1 MMEYRE
7 LTQARRVEKEHFYY
21 LAKQYLI
28 KKLLKKFCPRDLQ
41 ILALGC
47 GTGQEAKIL
56 SQFGQVTGLDGSQE
70 AIRMCR
76 QANLSAK
83 GGDFQRLVLYE
94 IKNKLP
100 FKNNSFDLICAFDVL
115 EHLQYDQLIIKEIR
129 RVLKRGGLFFFTV
142 PAYQFLYSSHDRAL
156 QHQRRY
162 NKKHILKLL
171 NNDFIVIKIS
181 FFNALLFPLLAVYR
195 LVKKLSQNTSQT
207 DISLKIPPFINQLFL
222 FILKKE
228 TDLICRFSLPF
239 GLTLVGLVKKK

>member
-1 MMEYRE
+1 MEYRE

-28 KKLLKKFCPRDLQ
+28 EKLLKKFCPKGLQ

-47 GTGQEAKIL
+47 GTGKEAKIL
-56 SQFGQVTGLDGSQE
+56 SQFGQVTGLDGSKE
-70 AIRMCR
+70 AIKMCSKR
-76 QANLSAK
+76 NFEKLI
-83 GGDFQRLVLYE
+83 LYE
-94 IKNKLP
+94 IKDKLP
-100 FKNNSFDLICAFDVL
+100 FKNNSFDLVCAFDVL

-129 RVLKRGGLFFFTV
+129 RILKRGGLFFFTV

-195 LVKKLSQNTSQT
+195 LIKKLSKNTSQT
-207 DISLKIPPFINQLFL
+207 DIALKIPPFINQLFL

-228 TDLICRFSLPF
+228 ADLICRFSLPF